1 MLKIIQLENP
11 KYREE
16 FYTYCKSTIN
26 LPIQVFY
33 SEARNKSIIFNTN
46 NSACEYQRCIGN
58 TIEFFGIYW
67 QVNVGKIPINRGD
80 VIIVDG
86 NPRILSNYY
95 ILAKSFF
102 LSAKTVWWGHY
113 WSSTSKKYRAAFRY
127 MIMLLYD
134 YILFY
139 TVNEKIR
146 YSNILLKINNENVYY
161 LNNGINY
168 SAINGRACDYTH
180 LNRKYDILFLGR
192 CTKKSDL
199 DLLFQ
204 SLKINKMHRFKL
216 AVLGYSDD
224 IEKKLILNKISK
236 LNLSSCVDLYPLSIN
251 EDDISKVA
259 NQCKIFCYPG
269 SVGLSLIH
277 SYCYGLPSVIHS
289 NREFQMPESDAFI
302 NGITG
307 LYFEYGNVESLANIL
322 ENILLQDN
330 DRLKFMS
337 SNCLN
342 IVKND
347 YNFYSM
353 GIRLKELYQNIIT
366 VK

>member
-16 FYTYCKSTIN
+16 FYSHCQSIIE
-26 LPIQVFY
+26 LPIQIYY
-33 SEARNKSIIFNTN
+33 SEARNKSIIFNAN
-46 NSACEYQRCIGN
+46 NSAFEYQRCIGN
-58 TIEFFGIYW
+58 TIEFFGMYW
-67 QVNVGKIPINRGD
+67 QVNVGRIPIKRGD

-86 NPRILSNYY
+86 NPRILSNFY

-102 LSAKTVWWGHY
+102 LGAKTVWWGHY
-113 WSSTSKKYRAAFRY
+113 WSSTSKHYRATFRFL
-127 MIMLLYD
+127 IMLFYD

-139 TVNEKIR
+139 TKNEKIK
-146 YSNILLKINNENVYY
+146 YSNIFFKKNNKNVYY
-161 LNNGINY
+161 LNNGMNY
-168 SAINGRACDYTH
+168 SAINSKACKYNPV
-180 LNRKYDILFLGR
+180 NRKYDILFLGR
-192 CTKKSDL
+192 CTEKSDL
-199 DLLFQ
+199 DLLLQ
-204 SLKINKMHRFKL
+204 SLKINKMYRFKL

-224 IEKKLILNKISK
+224 AEEKLILNKINK
-236 LNLSSCVDLYPLSIN
+236 MNLGSCVDLYPLSIN

-307 LYFEYGNVESLANIL
+307 LYFEYGNVDSLAKIL
-322 ENILLQDN
+322 SNILLEDN
-330 DRLKFMS
+330 DRLNIMS
-337 SNCLN
+337 NNCLS

-347 YNFYSM
+347 YNFKNM
-353 GIRLKELYQNIIT
+353 GIRLKELYENIIT
-366 VK
+366 IK